1 MALKVKTVKIVIF
14 GDLNEGSLANKHLV
28 DVEQDV
34 AALDDHP
41 LDRQVLADVL
51 RLGHLQKNGNITG
64 QSFRYLKYMI
74 WNL

>member
-1 MALKVKTVKIVIF
+1 MALKDKTVKIVIF
-14 GDLNEGSLANKHLV
+14 ADLNECSLANKHLV

-41 LDRQVLADVL
+41 LDRQILADVL
-51 RLGHLQKNGNITG
+51 RLGHLQQNGNITG
-64 QSFRYLKYMI
+64 QCYLKYMLGI